1 MSELLY
7 AAFGLIAGWLLKDY
21 FPGYARK
28 KGENLATKEDIEA
41 ITEKVESVK
50 ASVSLGAE
58 REKQFI
64 DKKQQLLLAYYDEI
78 TQFYYEL
85 LAVNFGDFPS
95 DSGKSLYEY
104 QVLFK
109 KNVAEILKAY
119 QRLVIFLPPNSQLLK
134 LAESIAA
141 SATDSA
147 KILKKNFGKV
157 KVTAIKEQQAFAEA
171 KEAERLEAVQAADE
185 ANHIYWSEMKP
196 IVEAYRDSFNSFL
209 IELNRFVIPTNEKA

>member
-1 MSELLY
+1 MPEVLYVVIGLL
-7 AAFGLIAGWLLKDY
+7 AGWMLKDY
-21 FPGYARK
+21 VPGYARK

-41 ITEKVESVK
+41 ITQKVESVK

-64 DKKQQLLLAYYDEI
+64 DKKQQLLLSFYDEI

-119 QRLVIFLPPNSQLLK
+119 QRLVIFLAPDSQLLQ
-134 LAESIAA
+134 LAESITA
-141 SATDSA
+141 SSTDAA

-157 KVTAIKEQQAFAEA
+157 KHTAILEQQAF
-171 KEAERLEAVQAADE
+171 LEASEGEKIEAVRAADE

-196 IVEAYRDSFNSFL
+196 VVEAYRESFDSFLKEMNHYV
-209 IELNRFVIPTNEKA
+209 NPTNEKA